1 MDTNDFRR
9 VFLRVMMPHP
19 LLSRQPRHDL
29 DIQDR
34 NGLVEIM
41 SPHDRSGAG
50 IIVAPEASIDPLP
63 WHARA
68 PDQVLAALD
77 SPDDGLSPDEAAA
90 RLTRYGPNR
99 LTPPPRRSAL
109 MRFLA
114 QFDNLLIYVLIAAG
128 VVTVLLG
135 EYVDAAVIA
144 GVVLINAAI
153 GYVQEGKAEQ
163 ALDAIRN
170 MLSPQAVVLRGGRQV
185 TVPAEELVPGD
196 RVLLASGDRVPA
208 DLRLVRVKGLRVQ
221 EAALTGESVPVAKSA
236 DAVGTDAPLAERGG
250 MAYSGTLVAQGQA
263 MGVVV
268 ATGDATELGRIGTLL
283 AGVEEMTTPLLAQ
296 MAVFGRWLTI
306 GILALTA
313 LTFLYGTLVQGER
326 WPDMVMAAVGLA
338 VAAIPEGLPAVMTI
352 TLAIGVTRMARRNA
366 IIRRLPAVETLGSVG
381 IICSDKT
388 GTLTRNELV
397 VQTVV
402 TAAGDCV
409 VTGTGYRPEG
419 EFRRDGKA
427 LDAAADP
434 VLTELARAALLCN
447 DAQLQRGE
455 DEGDGGGGWTVAGDP
470 TDGALLALGIKA
482 GLDARKEAARRPRTD
497 VIPFESEHKFMATL
511 HHDHEG
517 HGMLYVK
524 GAPERVLSMC
534 AQVRGPDGPLP
545 LDAARWHARV
555 EELAMQGQRVLALAA
570 RPALPGQSVLDM
582 EDVQEGLT
590 LIGLCGFIDPARE
603 EAVAA
608 VAQCQAAGIRVK
620 MITGDHAGT
629 AQAIGRQ
636 FNLSGDAVSGTELDR
651 LDDEALV
658 AVARDADVFARTT
671 PEHKLRLVRA
681 LQKAGHAVAMTG
693 DGVNDAPA
701 LKRADVGVA
710 MGCKGTEAA
719 KEAASMVLADDNF
732 ASIAHA
738 VEEGRTVYD
747 NLRKTILFML
757 PTNGAQAL
765 VILVAVLAGYTLPI
779 TPVQILWV
787 NMVTAVTLGLALAFE
802 PPEAE
807 VMKRPPRPQN
817 ESILPGFLIGRM
829 VLVMA
834 LLVSTSFGFFLLHE
848 GHLDPTPVARTMAV
862 NALVMGEI
870 FFLLNA
876 RAVTASVM
884 NRQGLFG
891 SRPVWIS
898 IGLMLIFQLAFTYAP
913 PLQSLFGTAAVG
925 WTQWIAITAAG
936 LVIFLAVEAEKAVTR
951 RVMGRRG

>member
-1 MDTNDFRR
+1 
-9 VFLRVMMPHP
+9 
-19 LLSRQPRHDL
+19 
-29 DIQDR
+29 
-34 NGLVEIM
+34 M
-41 SPHDRSGAG
+41 SPHDRSGPG
-50 IIVAPEASIDPLP
+50 TIVAPEASTAPLP
-63 WHARA
+63 WHAQP
-68 PDQVLAALD
+68 PDQALAALD
-77 SPDDGLSPDEAAA
+77 SPDDGLTPDEAAE
-90 RLTRYGPNR
+90 RRRRYGLNR

-114 QFDNLLIYVLIAAG
+114 QFDNLLIYVLIGAG

-135 EYVDAAVIA
+135 EFVDAAVIA

-163 ALDAIRN
+163 ALDAIRS
-170 MLSPQAVVLRGGRQV
+170 MLSPQAVVLRGGHQV
-185 TVPAEELVPGD
+185 TVPAEDLVPGD
-196 RVLLASGDRVPA
+196 RVLLASGDKVPA

-236 DAVGTDAPLAERGG
+236 DAVAVDAPLAERGG

-263 MGVVV
+263 TGVVV
-268 ATGDATELGRIGTLL
+268 ATGDRTELGRIGTLL
-283 AGVEEMTTPLLAQ
+283 AGVEKLTTPLLAQ

-313 LTFLYGTLVQGER
+313 LTFLFGSLVQGEP
-326 WPDMVMAAVGLA
+326 WPEMVMAAVGLA

-381 IICSDKT
+381 VICSDKT

-402 TAAGDCV
+402 TAAGDCA

-427 LDAAADP
+427 LDPAADP

-447 DAQLQRGE
+447 DAELQRGE
-455 DEGDGGGGWTVAGDP
+455 EDGDVNGGWTVAGDP
-470 TDGALLALGIKA
+470 TDGALLALGMKA
-482 GLDARKEAARRPRTD
+482 GLDPREEAVHRPRTD
-497 VIPFESEHKFMATL
+497 VIPFESEHKYMATL

-517 HGMLYVK
+517 HGLLYVK

-534 AQVRGPDGPLP
+534 AHVRAADGGSAP
-545 LDAARWHARV
+545 LDACRWLARV
-555 EELAMQGQRVLALAA
+555 EELAARGQRVLALAA
-570 RPALPGQSVLDM
+570 RPALPGQTMLDM
-582 EDVQEGLT
+582 DDVQEGLT
-590 LIGLCGFIDPARE
+590 LLGLCGFIDPARE

-608 VAQCQAAGIRVK
+608 VAECQAAGIRVK

-651 LDDEALV
+651 LDDAALV

-681 LQKAGHAVAMTG
+681 LQTAGYTVAMTG

-802 PPEAE
+802 PPEAA
-807 VMKRPPRPQN
+807 VMKRPPRPQD
-817 ESILPGFLIGRM
+817 EPILPGFLIGRM

-834 LLVSTSFGFFLLHE
+834 LLVATSFGFFLLHE
-848 GHLDPTPVARTMAV
+848 GHGDPTPVARTMAV

-876 RAVTASVM
+876 RAITASVM
-884 NRQGLFG
+884 NRRGLFG

-898 IGLMLIFQLAFTYAP
+898 IGLMLVFQLAFTYAP
-913 PLQSLFGTAAVG
+913 PLQSLFGTAAVD
-925 WTQWIAITAAG
+925 WTQWVAMTAAG
-936 LVIFLAVEAEKAVTR
+936 LAIFLAVEAEKAVTR